1 MNLDLAGGV
10 LFDGISR
17 QLRDGA
23 VVSIEGS
30 EIKAVLDSH
39 SPGPRQRDRLDL
51 TGLTLL
57 PGLIDAHTHLGAAVP
72 FAAFAQ
78 AGSISVAELA
88 ANVFRNCELALDAG
102 FTTCR
107 ETGGV
112 DGGVARAVNSGL
124 IRGPRILPSGP
135 AIAQD
140 GGHATFMP
148 AFSDCF
154 CPLAIPGL
162 SVFTVVANGPSEVR
176 LAARRAFRR
185 GAHQLKLM
193 VSGGVVSLTD
203 DLSDTQLTIEE
214 IRAAVDEAT
223 ARHTYVT
230 VHSHNNR
237 AIRNAVKAGVRCV
250 EHGTELDDETAA
262 LMAEHDV
269 ALVPT
274 LSVIH
279 LMAERREAWGLPREV
294 AERLMGV
301 EAGMTRAI
309 GIARNAGIRIG
320 LGSDLLGPGQ
330 NDRGLELVLRAK
342 AGDAV
347 DALMAATSVNADIL
361 GISTQVGT
369 IEPGKL
375 ADVIAVKGDPVTH
388 PEVLSD
394 PENIVLVIKAGVIYK
409 NRLQSRA

>member
-1 MNLDLAGGV
+1 
-10 LFDGISR
+10 
-17 QLRDGA
+17 
-23 VVSIEGS
+23 
-30 EIKAVLDSH
+30 
-39 SPGPRQRDRLDL
+39 
-51 TGLTLL
+51 
-57 PGLIDAHTHLGAAVP
+57 
-72 FAAFAQ
+72 
-78 AGSISVAELA
+78 
-88 ANVFRNCELALDAG
+88 
-102 FTTCR
+102 
-107 ETGGV
+107 
-112 DGGVARAVNSGL
+112 
-124 IRGPRILPSGP
+124 
-135 AIAQD
+135 
-140 GGHATFMP
+140 
-148 AFSDCF
+148 
-154 CPLAIPGL
+154 
-162 SVFTVVANGPSEVR
+162 
-176 LAARRAFRR
+176 
-185 GAHQLKLM
+185 
-193 VSGGVVSLTD
+193 
-203 DLSDTQLTIEE
+203 
-214 IRAAVDEAT
+214 
-223 ARHTYVT
+223 
-230 VHSHNNR
+230 
-237 AIRNAVKAGVRCV
+237 
-250 EHGTELDDETAA
+250 
-262 LMAEHDV
+262 MAEHDV